1 MPQLKLFKHFV
12 KKRKIVESLS
22 QLPPPLPA
30 ETNSLVKQ
38 QQVSALGTRTTIPN
52 TPGLFPKVTE
62 ATSTLEQEDGIIHY
76 HSRPN
81 LAITM
86 KQVSN
91 VPQTQNTSHQVQD
104 PQHVSNHSLV
114 GEVNKITS
122 EQVIYRH
129 QKPKHGFRTD
139 TKRQRN
145 QHRVC
150 YKCRQKGHFIKNCP
164 QLTETEH

>member
-76 HSRPN
+76 HIGPN
-81 LAITM
+81 SATTLKRIL
-86 KQVSN
+86 N
-91 VPQTQNTSHQVQD
+91 VPQTQSKSHQMLD
-104 PQHVSNHSLV
+104 PQHTSNRS
-114 GEVNKITS
+114 
-122 EQVIYRH
+122 
-129 QKPKHGFRTD
+129 
-139 TKRQRN
+139 
-145 QHRVC
+145 
-150 YKCRQKGHFIKNCP
+150 
-164 QLTETEH
+164 